1 MPWLRVIAL
10 ACFASLF
17 FGNASVS
24 AATSHAPSGTP
35 VDHASHAP
43 SGTSADHANHARG
56 PDFDEKTALATSQ
69 AAIGRTLEDITLRD
83 RSGKTVRLAD
93 YRGKPLVISLIY
105 TSCYHICPTT
115 TKHLAKVVQTAR
127 AALGEDSFRVV
138 TIGFDTAK
146 DNPEAMRSFARQQS
160 VDLPGWEFLST
171 DAASMTRLASNIGF
185 LYFPSPKGFDHLMQA
200 TVVDANGKIYRQVY
214 GMTFDTPLLVEPLKE
229 LVFGEQPGESAFAGL
244 WSKVK
249 LFCTTYDPAND
260 RYRLDYSLFIGMFIG
275 FLIIALGVFYLVREL
290 RRGRAS

>member
-1 MPWLRVIAL
+1 MPRLRIIAL

-17 FGNASVS
+17 VGNTSV
-24 AATSHAPSGTP
+24 AAANTP
-35 VDHASHAP
+35 THLGA
-43 SGTSADHANHARG
+43 TADHANHARG
-56 PDFDEKTALATSQ
+56 PDFDAKTALATSQ
-69 AAIGRTLEDITLRD
+69 AAIGRTLEDVTLRD
-83 RSGKTVRLAD
+83 RSGKPVQLAG
-93 YRGKPLVISLIY
+93 YRGKPLVISVIY

-146 DNPEAMRSFARQQS
+146 DNPEAMRSFARQQG

-171 DAASMTRLASNIGF
+171 DAASMARLANNIGF
-185 LYFPSPKGFDHLMQA
+185 LFFASPKGFDHLMQA

-229 LVFGEQPGESAFAGL
+229 LVFGERPGESVFAGL

-275 FLIIALGVFYLVREL
+275 LLIIASGVFYLVREL

>member
-1 MPWLRVIAL
+1 MSWSRVIVQTCVAG
-10 ACFASLF
+10 LF
-17 FGNASVS
+17 LNITSAS
-24 AATSHAPSGTP
+24 AATSHTPSSTP

-43 SGTSADHANHARG
+43 ADHANHTRG
-56 PDFDEKTALATSQ
+56 PDFDEKAALVTSQ
-69 AAIGRTLEDITLRD
+69 AAIGRMLEDVTLRD
-83 RSGKTVRLAD
+83 RSGKSVQLAN
-93 YRGKPLVISLIY
+93 YRGKPLVISVIY

-127 AALGEDSFRVV
+127 TALSADSFRVV

-146 DNPEAMRSFARQQS
+146 DNPEAMRSFARQQG

-171 DAASMTRLASNIGF
+171 DAASMARLANNIGF
-185 LYFPSPKGFDHLMQA
+185 LYFASPKGFDHLMQA

-229 LVFGEQPGESAFAGL
+229 LVFGEQPGESMFAGL

-275 FLIIALGVFYLVREL
+275 FLIIASGVFYLVREL

>member
-1 MPWLRVIAL
+1 MRWSPFVVL
-10 ACFASLF
+10 AGFASLLF
-17 FGNASVS
+17 FTVS
-24 AATSHAPSGTP
+24 APAATSHTTAGAP
-35 VDHASHAP
+35 
-43 SGTSADHANHARG
+43 ADHANHARG
-56 PDFDEKTALATSQ
+56 PDFDAKAALATSQ
-69 AAIGRTLEDITLRD
+69 AAIGRQLEDISLRD
-83 RSGKTVRLAD
+83 RSGKAVQLAG
-93 YRGKPLVISLIY
+93 YRGKPLVISVIY

-115 TKHLAKVVQTAR
+115 TQHLAKVVQTAR

-146 DNPEAMRSFARQQS
+146 DNPEAMRSFARQQG
-160 VDLPGWEFLST
+160 VDLPGWDFLST
-171 DAASMTRLASNIGF
+171 DEASMARLAKNIGF
-185 LYFPSPKGFDHLMQA
+185 LYFASPKGFDHLMQA

-229 LVFGEQPGESAFAGL
+229 LVLGEKPGESVFAGL

-275 FLIIALGVFYLVREL
+275 LLIIASAVFYLVREL

>member
-1 MPWLRVIAL
+1 MSWSRVIAQTCL
-10 ACFASLF
+10 ASLF
-17 FGNASVS
+17 LSLTPAS
-24 AATSHAPSGTP
+24 AATPHTPSGTPADHVSHAPSATP
-35 VDHASHAP
+35 
-43 SGTSADHANHARG
+43 ADHANHARG
-56 PDFDEKTALATSQ
+56 PEFDEKTALATSQ
-69 AAIGRTLEDITLRD
+69 AAIGRTLEDVTLRD
-83 RSGKTVRLAD
+83 RTGKAARLAD
-93 YRGKPLVISLIY
+93 YRGKPLVISVIY

-115 TKHLAKVVQTAR
+115 TRHLAKVVQTAR

-146 DNPEAMRSFARQQS
+146 DNPEAMRSFARQQG
-160 VDLPGWEFLST
+160 VDLPGWEFLSA
-171 DAASMTRLASNIGF
+171 DAASMERLAQNIGF
-185 LYFPSPKGFDHLMQA
+185 LYFASPKGFDHLMQT

-229 LVFGEQPGESAFAGL
+229 LVFGEQPGESMLAGL
-244 WSKVK
+244 LGKVK

-275 FLIIALGVFYLVREL
+275 FLIIGLGVFYLVREL

>member
-1 MPWLRVIAL
+1 MSWSRFIAQ
-10 ACFASLF
+10 ACFASLLL
-17 FGNASVS
+17 GI
-24 AATSHAPSGTP
+24 
-35 VDHASHAP
+35 
-43 SGTSADHANHARG
+43 TSASATAPHTASGAPADHTNHARG
-56 PDFDEKTALATSQ
+56 PDFDEKAALAASQ
-69 AAIGRTLEDITLRD
+69 AAIGRMLEDVALRD
-83 RSGKTVRLAD
+83 RSGKAVQLAN
-93 YRGKPLVISLIY
+93 YRGKPLVISVIY

-115 TKHLAKVVQTAR
+115 TTHLAKVVQKAR
-127 AALGEDSFRVV
+127 TALGEDSFRVV

-146 DNPEAMRSFARQQS
+146 DNPDAMRSFARQQG

-171 DAASMTRLASNIGF
+171 DAASMARLANNIGF

-229 LVFGEQPGESAFAGL
+229 LVFGERPGESLFDGL

-275 FLIIALGVFYLVREL
+275 FLIIGLGVFYLVREL
-290 RRGRAS
+290 RRGRVS

>member
-1 MPWLRVIAL
+1 MSWSRVIVRT
-10 ACFASLF
+10 CVVGLF
-17 FGNASVS
+17 LNITSAS
-24 AATSHAPSGTP
+24 AATSHTPSSTP

-43 SGTSADHANHARG
+43 AEHANHARG
-56 PDFDEKTALATSQ
+56 PDFDEKAALATSQ
-69 AAIGRTLEDITLRD
+69 AAIGRMLEDVTLRD
-83 RSGKTVRLAD
+83 RSGKTVQLAN
-93 YRGKPLVISLIY
+93 YRGKPLVISVIY

-127 AALGEDSFRVV
+127 TALGEDSFRVV

-146 DNPEAMRSFARQQS
+146 DNPEAMRSFARQQG

-171 DAASMTRLASNIGF
+171 DAASMARLAKNIGF
-185 LYFPSPKGFDHLMQA
+185 LYFASPKGFDHLMQA

-229 LVFGEQPGESAFAGL
+229 LVFGEQPGEGMFTGL

>member
-1 MPWLRVIAL
+1 MPWVRLVAL
-10 ACFASLF
+10 AFFASLTF
-17 FGNASVS
+17 FAGPVL
-24 AATSHAPSGTP
+24 AATSHAS
-35 VDHASHAP
+35 
-43 SGTSADHANHARG
+43 SADHTNHARG
-56 PDFDEKTALATSQ
+56 PDFDAKTALATSQ
-69 AAIGRTLEDITLRD
+69 AAIGRLLEDITLRD
-83 RSGKTVRLAD
+83 RSGKAVQLAQ
-93 YRGKPLVISLIY
+93 YRGKPLVISVIY

-146 DNPEAMRSFARQQS
+146 DNPEAMRSFARQQG

-171 DAASMTRLASNIGF
+171 DAPSMARLAKNIGF
-185 LYFPSPKGFDHLMQA
+185 LYFASPKGFDHLMQA

-229 LVFGEQPGESAFAGL
+229 LVFGEQPGESVFDGL

-275 FLIIALGVFYLVREL
+275 LLIIASGVFYLVREL

>member
-1 MPWLRVIAL
+1 MPWVQMAAL
-10 ACFASLF
+10 AGFASLF
-17 FGNASVS
+17 FVAAPVL
-24 AATSHAPSGTP
+24 AATSH
-35 VDHASHAP
+35 
-43 SGTSADHANHARG
+43 TSPADHTNHARG
-56 PDFDEKTALATSQ
+56 PDFDAKTALATSQ
-69 AAIGRTLEDITLRD
+69 AAIGRMLEDVTLRD
-83 RSGKTVRLAD
+83 RSGKVVQLAG
-93 YRGKPLVISLIY
+93 YRGKPLVISVIY

-115 TKHLAKVVQTAR
+115 TQHLAKVVQTAR

-146 DNPEAMRSFARQQS
+146 DNPEAMRSFARQQG

-171 DAASMTRLASNIGF
+171 DAASMARLANNIGF
-185 LYFPSPKGFDHLMQA
+185 LYFASPKGFDHLMQA

-229 LVFGEQPGESAFAGL
+229 LVFGEQPGASLFDGL

-260 RYRLDYSLFIGMFIG
+260 RYRLDYSLFIGMLIG
-275 FLIIALGVFYLVREL
+275 FLIIASGVFYLVREL
-290 RRGRAS
+290 RRGRVS

>member
-1 MPWLRVIAL
+1 MMISRTRVIAL
-10 ACFASLF
+10 AGFASLLL
-17 FGNASVS
+17 S
-24 AATSHAPSGTP
+24 ATP
-35 VDHASHAP
+35 VLTASAHTPHTSLDAP
-43 SGTSADHANHARG
+43 ADHANHARG

-69 AAIGRTLEDITLRD
+69 AAIGGMLEDITLRD
-83 RSGKTVRLAD
+83 RSGKAVRLAD
-93 YRGKPLVISLIY
+93 YRGKPLVISVIY

-146 DNPEAMRSFARQQS
+146 DNPEAMRSFAKQQG

-171 DAASMTRLASNIGF
+171 DAASMARLAKNIGF
-185 LYFPSPKGFDHLMQA
+185 LYFASPKGFDHLMQA

-229 LVFGEQPGESAFAGL
+229 LVFGEQPSESALAGL

-260 RYRLDYSLFIGMFIG
+260 RYRVDYSLFIGMFIG
-275 FLIIALGVFYLVREL
+275 FIIIASGVFYLVREL

>member
-1 MPWLRVIAL
+1 MSRVQMAAL
-10 ACFASLF
+10 AVCASLF
-17 FGNASVS
+17 LIA
-24 AATSHAPSGTP
+24 TP
-35 VDHASHAP
+35 VLAALSH
-43 SGTSADHANHARG
+43 TSPADHANHARG
-56 PDFDEKTALATSQ
+56 PDFDAKAALATSQ
-69 AAIGRTLEDITLRD
+69 AAIGRLLEDVTLRD
-83 RSGKTVRLAD
+83 RSGKAVQLAG
-93 YRGKPLVISLIY
+93 YRGKPLVISVIY

-115 TKHLAKVVQTAR
+115 TQHLAKVVQTAR

-146 DNPEAMRSFARQQS
+146 DNPDAMRAFAKQQG

-171 DAASMTRLASNIGF
+171 DAASMARLAKNIGF
-185 LYFPSPKGFDHLMQA
+185 LYFASPKGFDHLMQA

-229 LVFGEQPGESAFAGL
+229 LVFGERPGESLFDGL

-275 FLIIALGVFYLVREL
+275 FLIIASGVFYLVREL
-290 RRGRAS
+290 RRGRVS

>member
-1 MPWLRVIAL
+1 MAR
-10 ACFASLF
+10 ACFAGLLLGST
-17 FGNASVS
+17 SVP
-24 AATSHAPSGTP
+24 ANTAHAPSHAAP
-35 VDHASHAP
+35 VDHA
-43 SGTSADHANHARG
+43 NHTRG

-69 AAIGRTLEDITLRD
+69 AAIGRMLEDVTLRNT
-83 RSGKTVRLAD
+83 SGKTVRLTD
-93 YRGKPLVISLIY
+93 YRGKPLVISVIY

-115 TKHLAKVVQTAR
+115 TKHLAKAVQTAR
-127 AALGEDSFRVV
+127 AAFGEDSFRVV

-146 DNPEAMRSFARQQS
+146 DNPEAMRSFARQQG

-171 DAASMTRLASNIGF
+171 DEASMARLAKNIGF

-200 TVVDANGKIYRQVY
+200 TLVDANGKIYRQVY

-229 LVFGEQPGESAFAGL
+229 LVYGEQPGESAFAGL

-260 RYRLDYSLFIGMFIG
+260 RYRLDYSLFVGMFIG
-275 FLIIALGVFYLVREL
+275 FLIIASGVYYLVREL
-290 RRGRAS
+290 RRTRNS

>member
-1 MPWLRVIAL
+1 MSWSRVIVQTCVAG
-10 ACFASLF
+10 LF
-17 FGNASVS
+17 LNITSAS
-24 AATSHAPSGTP
+24 AATSHTPSSTP

-43 SGTSADHANHARG
+43 ADHANHARG
-56 PDFDEKTALATSQ
+56 PDFDEKAALATSQ
-69 AAIGRTLEDITLRD
+69 AAIGRMLEDVTLRD
-83 RSGKTVRLAD
+83 RSGKTVQLAS
-93 YRGKPLVISLIY
+93 YRGKPLVISVIY

-127 AALGEDSFRVV
+127 TALGEDSFRVV

-146 DNPEAMRSFARQQS
+146 DNPEAMRSFARQQG

-171 DAASMTRLASNIGF
+171 DAASMARLAKNIGF
-185 LYFPSPKGFDHLMQA
+185 LYFASPKGFDHLMQA

-229 LVFGEQPGESAFAGL
+229 LVFGEQPGESMFTGL

-275 FLIIALGVFYLVREL
+275 FLIIASGVFYLVREL

>member
-1 MPWLRVIAL
+1 MTPSQKVVLAGIAGLLLSSMPVL
-10 ACFASLF
+10 
-17 FGNASVS
+17 
-24 AATSHAPSGTP
+24 AATPHTAQ
-35 VDHASHAP
+35 VDHAGH
-43 SGTSADHANHARG
+43 TRG
-56 PDFDEKTALATSQ
+56 PDFNEKDALATSQ
-69 AAIGRTLEDITLRD
+69 AAIGRLLEDVTLRD
-83 RSGKTVRLAD
+83 RSGKAVQLAG

-127 AALGEDSFRVV
+127 AALGEDSFHVV

-146 DNPEAMRSFARQQS
+146 DNPEAMRSFARQQD
-160 VDLPGWEFLST
+160 VNLPGWEFLST
-171 DAASMTRLASNIGF
+171 DAASMARLAKNIGF
-185 LYFPSPKGFDHLMQA
+185 LYFASPKGFDHLLQT
-200 TVVDANGKIYRQVY
+200 TVVDANGKVYRQVY

-229 LVFGEQPGESAFAGL
+229 LVFGERPGESLFDGL

-260 RYRLDYSLFIGMFIG
+260 RYRIDYSLFIGMFIG
-275 FLIIALGVFYLVREL
+275 LLIIASGVIYLVREL

>member
-1 MPWLRVIAL
+1 MSRVRMAAL
-10 ACFASLF
+10 AGIASLF
-17 FGNASVS
+17 F
-24 AATSHAPSGTP
+24 ATSGLATT
-35 VDHASHAP
+35 SH
-43 SGTSADHANHARG
+43 TSLADHTNHARG
-56 PDFDEKTALATSQ
+56 PDFDAKAALASSQ
-69 AAIGRTLEDITLRD
+69 AAIGRTLEDIRLRD
-83 RSGKTVRLAD
+83 RNGKSIQLAS
-93 YRGKPLVISLIY
+93 YRGKPLVISAIY

-115 TKHLAKVVQTAR
+115 TQHLAKVVQTAR

-146 DNPEAMRSFARQQS
+146 DNPEAMRSFAKQQG

-171 DAASMTRLASNIGF
+171 DATSMARLAKNIGF
-185 LYFPSPKGFDHLMQA
+185 LYFASPKGFDHLMQA

-229 LVFGEQPGESAFAGL
+229 LVLGERPGEGLFDGL

-275 FLIIALGVFYLVREL
+275 FLIIASGVFFLVREL

>member
-1 MPWLRVIAL
+1 MWQSLFVAL
-10 ACFASLF
+10 AGFASLLLC
-17 FGNASVS
+17 VTP
-24 AATSHAPSGTP
+24 AAAAAPHSPSGAP
-35 VDHASHAP
+35 VDHA
-43 SGTSADHANHARG
+43 NHTRG
-56 PDFDEKTALATSQ
+56 PDFDAKIALATSQ

-83 RSGKTVRLAD
+83 RNGKAVQLSG
-93 YRGKPLVISLIY
+93 YRGKPLVISVIY
-105 TSCYHICPTT
+105 TSCYHICPATT
-115 TKHLAKVVQTAR
+115 QHLAKVVQTAR

-146 DNPEAMRSFARQQS
+146 DNPDAMRSFARQQG

-171 DAASMTRLASNIGF
+171 DAPSIARLVNNIGF
-185 LYFPSPKGFDHLMQA
+185 LYYSSPKGFDHLMQA

-229 LVFGEQPGESAFAGL
+229 LVLGEKPGESMFDGL

-275 FLIIALGVFYLVREL
+275 FLIIASGVFYLVREL
-290 RRGRAS
+290 RRGRASRGA

>member
-1 MPWLRVIAL
+1 MSWSRVIVRTCVAG
-10 ACFASLF
+10 LF
-17 FGNASVS
+17 LNITSAS
-24 AATSHAPSGTP
+24 AATSHTPSSTP

-43 SGTSADHANHARG
+43 AEHANHARG
-56 PDFDEKTALATSQ
+56 PDFDEKAALATSQ
-69 AAIGRTLEDITLRD
+69 AAIGRMLEDVTLRD
-83 RSGKTVRLAD
+83 RSGKTVQLAN
-93 YRGKPLVISLIY
+93 YRGKPLVISVIY

-127 AALGEDSFRVV
+127 TALGEDSFRVV

-146 DNPEAMRSFARQQS
+146 DNPEAMRSFARQQG

-171 DAASMTRLASNIGF
+171 DAASMARLAKNIGF
-185 LYFPSPKGFDHLMQA
+185 LYFASPKGFDHLMQA

-229 LVFGEQPGESAFAGL
+229 LVFGEQPGESMFAGL